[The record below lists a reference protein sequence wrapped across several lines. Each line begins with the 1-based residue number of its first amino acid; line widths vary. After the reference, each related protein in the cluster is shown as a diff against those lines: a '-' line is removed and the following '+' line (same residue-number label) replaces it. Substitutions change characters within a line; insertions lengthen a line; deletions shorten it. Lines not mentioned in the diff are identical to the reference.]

1 MASFPLE
8 ASFLNF
14 YFPTG
19 SQPAR
24 IQRTE
29 RVWHTRG
36 SGPRGDLSSAMYG
49 GYGGGRGGGRGG
61 RSKNVWVRPGSTP
74 ATAPSTQDSKP
85 TTGKAGSEGG
95 NDARPDPAAIKP
107 PPSSTK
113 GATLSA
119 SARSYT
125 PASNGDK
132 GGAGSNH
139 VGQSFLPVGVK
150 RKTGEGEDGAA
161 GPKRQ
166 HMYVDPAL
174 QEKQRKAAEAKAELE
189 AKIAAAKEEAE
200 RMKRSIQEAAAK
212 AKAKKEEAQR
222 EEWKRKELERK
233 EMEMEKQKKQKA
245 ASNLLSGFAAAR
257 KKHGVGTADGPKP
270 AAEPEVELTQ
280 EEKDRQEV
288 RRVMMATS
296 DWQVL
301 NLVPNA
307 QPKWVKQAY
316 RELAKVL
323 HPDKCKAPGAK
334 DAFQKL
340 SKAYQNINAMQA

>member
-1 MASFPLE
+1 MKTANFDQKVGVDIMANALTVPCK
-8 ASFLNF
+8 
-14 YFPTG
+14 T
-19 SQPAR
+19 
-24 IQRTE
+24 I
-29 RVWHTRG
+29 
-36 SGPRGDLSSAMYG
+36 
-49 GYGGGRGGGRGG
+49 
-61 RSKNVWVRPGSTP
+61 
-74 ATAPSTQDSKP
+74 
-85 TTGKAGSEGG
+85 
-95 NDARPDPAAIKP
+95 
-107 PPSSTK
+107 
-113 GATLSA
+113 
-119 SARSYT
+119 
-125 PASNGDK
+125 ASNAGEE
-132 GGAGSNH
+132 GGAGGDH
-139 VGQSFLPVGVK
+139 VGRSFLPVGVK
-150 RKTGEGEDGAA
+150 RKAGENERGAG

-166 HMYVDPAL
+166 HLYVDPAL
-174 QEKQRKAAEAKAELE
+174 QEKQKKAAEAKAELE

-200 RMKRSIQEAAAK
+200 RMKRSIKETAAK
-212 AKAKKEEAQR
+212 AKARKEEAQR
-222 EEWKRKELERK
+222 EEHARKELELK
-233 EMEMEKQKKQKA
+233 EKQMEKQKKQKA

-257 KKHGVGTADGPKP
+257 KKHGVGTADGPKTTEP
-270 AAEPEVELTQ
+270 TPEVELTQ

>member
-1 MASFPLE
+1 
-8 ASFLNF
+8 
-14 YFPTG
+14 
-19 SQPAR
+19 
-24 IQRTE
+24 
-29 RVWHTRG
+29 
-36 SGPRGDLSSAMYG
+36 MYG

-61 RSKNVWVRPGSTP
+61 GGRSKNVWVRPGSNPAP
-74 ATAPSTQDSKP
+74 ATAPNGGTQGSAL
-85 TTGKAGSEGG
+85 KAGGDG
-95 NDARPDPAAIKP
+95 AADAKP
-107 PPSSTK
+107 PPATTKPPPNAAK
-113 GATLSA
+113 GASLSA
-119 SARSYT
+119 KARSYT
-125 PASNGDK
+125 PASNTPASNGEEGD
-132 GGAGSNH
+132 H
-139 VGQSFLPVGVK
+139 VGRSFLPVGVK
-150 RKTGEGEDGAA
+150 RKAGENERGAG

-166 HMYVDPAL
+166 HLYVDPAL
-174 QEKQRKAAEAKAELE
+174 QEKQKKAAEAKAELE

-200 RMKRSIQEAAAK
+200 RMKRSIEETAAK
-212 AKAKKEEAQR
+212 AKARKEEAQR
-222 EEWKRKELERK
+222 EEHARKELELK
-233 EMEMEKQKKQKA
+233 EKHMEKQKKQKA

-257 KKHGVGTADGPKP
+257 KKHGVGTADGPKTTEP
-270 AAEPEVELTQ
+270 TPEVELTQ

>member
-1 MASFPLE
+1 MEDAVRKG
-8 ASFLNF
+8 
-14 YFPTG
+14 TG
-19 SQPAR
+19 DGA
-24 IQRTE
+24 
-29 RVWHTRG
+29 
-36 SGPRGDLSSAMYG
+36 A
-49 GYGGGRGGGRGG
+49 
-61 RSKNVWVRPGSTP
+61 
-74 ATAPSTQDSKP
+74 
-85 TTGKAGSEGG
+85 
-95 NDARPDPAAIKP
+95 DAKP
-107 PPSSTK
+107 PPATTKPRPNAAK
-113 GATLSA
+113 GASLSA
-119 SARSYT
+119 KARSYT
-125 PASNGDK
+125 PASNGEEGD
-132 GGAGSNH
+132 H
-139 VGQSFLPVGVK
+139 VGRSFLPVGVK
-150 RKTGEGEDGAA
+150 RKAGENERGAG

-166 HMYVDPAL
+166 HLYVDPAL
-174 QEKQRKAAEAKAELE
+174 QEKQKKAAEAKAELE

-200 RMKRSIQEAAAK
+200 RMKRSIKETAAK
-212 AKAKKEEAQR
+212 AKARKEEAQR
-222 EEWKRKELERK
+222 EEHARKELELK
-233 EMEMEKQKKQKA
+233 EKQMEKQKKQKA

-257 KKHGVGTADGPKP
+257 KKHGVGTADGPETTEP
-270 AAEPEVELTQ
+270 TPEVELTE